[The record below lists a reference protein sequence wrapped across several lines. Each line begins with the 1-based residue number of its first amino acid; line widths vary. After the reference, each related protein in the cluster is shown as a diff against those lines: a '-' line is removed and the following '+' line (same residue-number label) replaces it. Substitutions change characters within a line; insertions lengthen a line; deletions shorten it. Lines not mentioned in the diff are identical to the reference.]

1 MPIGTAAAAT
11 TSYPPTSHESTHHQ
25 DVFQISHLTHADSK
39 APTPSIALSQRH
51 VRSTE
56 PLTAVDQDEEGQT
69 PSLSSGTE
77 RKYLASL
84 FWVMIVCGW
93 NDASRFVSFAVF
105 SASICPVLVS
115 TADSPDLPR
124 SGPLIP
130 RMQEYF
136 SVGYTIVSLIF
147 VSICIGK
154 SPTPSL
160 YYFYKPRP
168 ANRND

>member
-1 MPIGTAAAAT
+1 MPVGNTAAAT
-11 TSYPPTSHESTHHQ
+11 TSYPPTSHESTHHR
-25 DVFQISHLTHADSK
+25 DVFHINRLTHTDSK

-93 NDASRFVSFAVF
+93 NDASRFVSFAVPSTRSRSVVI
-105 SASICPVLVS
+105 SA
-115 TADSPDLPR
+115 ADSSYLPY

-154 SPTPSL
+154 SPMPSL
-160 YYFYKPRP
+160 RQVCTARP
-168 ANRND
+168 EKRND